1 MRLDHLLSRER
12 IEEETRRF
20 IPGRYTGNC
29 VGSAQADK
37 EKRNPSQDGRMTVLL
52 LEPVSF
58 SGIALNSRE
67 YGGLAQLGERL
78 PCKQEVSG
86 SIPLISTKWIDSSVG

>member
-1 MRLDHLLSRER
+1 MKWKKENPG
-12 IEEETRRF
+12 EES
-20 IPGRYTGNC
+20 GGL
-29 VGSAQADK
+29 
-37 EKRNPSQDGRMTVLL
+37 TVIL

-86 SIPLISTKWIDSSVG
+86 SIPLISTIWIDSSVG

>member
-12 IEEETRRF
+12 TVKETESF

-29 VGSAQADK
+29 VDQRK
-37 EKRNPSQDGRMTVLL
+37 LIKKKRNPSQDGRRTVLL

-58 SGIALNSRE
+58 SGIAE
-67 YGGLAQLGERL
+67 M
-78 PCKQEVSG
+78 
-86 SIPLISTKWIDSSVG
+86 